1 MESLL
6 TPSNITFILGV
17 LAIIFS
23 IYNYFRNPQV
33 KSEQTDALMS
43 QEIKNLTEKLQLLM
57 NNDIHEIKGML
68 LRMSGEFTSL
78 SVLVG
83 KLETKLDERV
93 PKK

>member
-1 MESLL
+1 MEPLDIIYLS
-6 TPSNITFILGV
+6 ITIISIL
-17 LAIIFS
+17 FS
-23 IYNYFRNPQV
+23 CYLYFRNPQV
-33 KSEQTDALMS
+33 ASEQTDALMS

-68 LRMSGEFTSL
+68 LRISGEFTSL

-93 PKK
+93 PHK